1 MIQSGANPTLHT
13 LALPSRFLTGMVFGR
28 EQVGEIEESDI
39 DTMFNT
45 NVLGLI
51 VSILSPDFEV

>member
-1 MIQSGANPTLHT
+1 
-13 LALPSRFLTGMVFGR
+13 MVFGR
-28 EQVGEIEESDI
+28 EAVGEIEESDI

-51 VSILSPDFEV
+51 VSHLGSSHTFQD